1 MGGDASG
8 MAGIGQE
15 TAPAWDRFADW
26 SKLPARLL
34 LAVLVCLL
42 AASALVPIKAGVQ
55 KVATNNMFEAAVQ
68 SGGGPARERDE
79 DLALYDIAIERIRK
93 GESYYAFIAEEHRKA
108 FYPVRPALAVRLPT
122 LAYVEAWIG
131 VPGTFA
137 AAIVLMLATVM
148 AWWRRLGEEPG
159 GQRYRIV
166 GTALIFVGAS
176 LGVNQYFFVLHE
188 LWAGML
194 LALAFGLYR
203 PGKWVLPLV
212 FAAMALSI
220 REHAL
225 PFVLLM
231 AAMAFWRRDWKE
243 GAAWTGLAAAFLAF
257 LAVHLSIIAAQVLPS
272 DPYGQGWLY
281 LRGLSGWVSYFA
293 LSSNLRFLPGFIA
306 GPLIVF
312 AMLGWS
318 AWKSPAGL
326 FGFLLFAGYGLLFMI
341 AGRPDTYYWGVM
353 VAPALLVGLAFAVPA
368 LRALI
373 GNAAQRQP
381 GPQIRCA

>member
-8 MAGIGQE
+8 MAGIGQD
-15 TAPAWDRFADW
+15 TAPAWDRFTDW

-243 GAAWTGLAAAFLAF
+243 GSAWVALAVVFLA
-257 LAVHLSIIAAQVLPS
+257 LLGVHLSIVTAQQLPG
-272 DPYGQGWLY
+272 DPEGPSWLA
-281 LRGLSGWVSYFA
+281 LRGLSGWLSNVV
-293 LSSNLRFLPGFIA
+293 LSSNLRTLPHWLA
-306 GPLIVF
+306 GPLVILSIF
-312 AMLGWS
+312 GW
-318 AWKSPAGL
+318 AGWKCPAGL
-326 FGFLLFAGYGLLFMI
+326 FGTLLFLGYGLLFMV
-341 AGRPDTYYWGVM
+341 AGRGDNYYWGM
-353 VAPALLVGLAFAVPA
+353 VITPPILLGLAFVPMA
-368 LRALI
+368 AKSLLRTAR
-373 GNAAQRQP
+373 GGVRAN
-381 GPQIRCA
+381 